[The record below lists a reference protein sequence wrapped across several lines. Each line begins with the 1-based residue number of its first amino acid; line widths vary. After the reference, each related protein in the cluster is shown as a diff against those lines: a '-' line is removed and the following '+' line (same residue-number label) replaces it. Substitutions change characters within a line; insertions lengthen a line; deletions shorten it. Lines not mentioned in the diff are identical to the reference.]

1 MKLLVISYAGI
12 GDTLFA
18 TPLIHELRAN
28 FPDAT
33 IDAFVRWPGSK
44 DLLENNPHLNSV
56 YQKNLL
62 KGGGL
67 ACVAFLSQLR
77 KNQYDVSINTHPQS
91 RIHYRFVARVIN
103 APLRISHEYD
113 HSSVLDRLL
122 INRSLKQSYERHCI
136 ENNLALLQF
145 LGVEPKLPRHE
156 YELFLSDPELAWA
169 REFIAREEL
178 SGRKLLGIHV
188 GSGGTKNL
196 ALRRWPLSYYEELI
210 RRLSSSH
217 PQLAILLF
225 GGPEEEKD
233 HERLMMGQTGRSR
246 ILQPKTRNFRQ
257 AAALLKYCDLFL
269 SVDTA
274 LMHIA
279 AAMKVQ
285 KQIVIETPTWNKPIQ
300 PYGNS
305 FVLVPNPAVA
315 GKNLDYYRYDGHGIR
330 GSAGQLIK
338 CMESVSVDSVW
349 QTIANSVKNLN

>member
-28 FPDAT
+28 FPEAT
-33 IDAFVRWPGSK
+33 IDAFVRWAGSK
-44 DLLENNPHLNSV
+44 DILENNPHINSV

-62 KGGGL
+62 KSGCLGSPG
-67 ACVAFLSQLR
+67 FLSQLR
-77 KNQYDVSINTHPQS
+77 KNKYDVSINTHPQS

-113 HSSVLDRLL
+113 HSSILDRLL
-122 INRSLKQSYERHCI
+122 INRSLKQNYQQHCI
-136 ENNLALLQF
+136 ENNLALLEF
-145 LGVEPKLPRHE
+145 LGAKAKLLQHQ
-156 YELFLSDPELAWA
+156 YELYLFEEELTWA
-169 REFIAREEL
+169 RDYLKGQEL

-196 ALRRWPLSYYEELI
+196 ALRRWPLSHYEELI
-210 RRLSSSH
+210 RRLNTTH
-217 PQLAILLF
+217 PELAILLF

-233 HERLMMGQTGRSR
+233 HEKLMMGQTGRSR
-246 ILQPKTRNFRQ
+246 ILHPKTKNLRQ
-257 AAALLKYCDLFL
+257 AAALVKHCDVLL

-279 AAMKVQ
+279 ATMKVR
-285 KQIVIETPTWNKPIQ
+285 KQIVIETPTWNKPIE
-300 PYGNS
+300 PYGNP
-305 FVLVPNPAVA
+305 FILVRNPAVA
-315 GKNLDYYRYDGHGIR
+315 GRNLEYYRYDGRGIR
-330 GSAGQLIK
+330 GSPQVLIK

-349 QTIANSVKNLN
+349 QAVADAAKNLP